1 MEKISLP
8 AKIDIKEGD
17 SNQGIATIQPCY
29 PGYGMTIGNA
39 LRRVLLS
46 SLPGAAV
53 IAFKIKGVQH
63 EFSTVPGIKED
74 LIEIMMNLKQ
84 LSLKVHSEEPIEL
97 TLEAKGS
104 KKVKAGDIKK
114 NSSVEVVNKDLV
126 ICNLTEKNAEL
137 EMKIWVERGLGYIPV
152 EEKKDEKSEIGAI
165 QIDAVYTPIQK
176 VGLSRENVRVG
187 ERTDYDK
194 LILDI
199 ETDGTITVNE
209 AIEQAAK
216 TLVEQFECV
225 AGLGDSEETSN
236 HRSSGGGKKLEIRDD
251 GGEIKSGEKEGVE
264 DDDEAIESE
273 EDVKEKIEKKSKA
286 KKQTKAK
293 KV

>member
-236 HRSSGGGKKLEIRDD
+236 HRSSEAGKKLEIRDD